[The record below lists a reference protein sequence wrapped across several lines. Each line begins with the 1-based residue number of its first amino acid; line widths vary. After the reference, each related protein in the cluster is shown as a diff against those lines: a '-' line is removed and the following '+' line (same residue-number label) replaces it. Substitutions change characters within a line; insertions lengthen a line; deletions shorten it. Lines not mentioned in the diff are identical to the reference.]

1 MRGPFSTS
9 AWPRETE
16 MSRMGKTADAAS
28 MAAGSIEHLSV
39 ETIEEAELGSGA
51 VGSPERAVV
60 DDVLTDSHLLRQLF
74 AGAQLPQDGSCGVL
88 LSSHQSALV
97 AQFEQ
102 AGSSV
107 AHKVRERN
115 LMAVL
120 GTEVGKPAW
129 QE

>member
-1 MRGPFSTS
+1 
-9 AWPRETE
+9 
-16 MSRMGKTADAAS
+16 MSRMGKTADAAT

-39 ETIEEAELGSGA
+39 ETIEEAKLGSGA
-51 VGSPERAVV
+51 VGSAERAVV
-60 DDVLTDSHLLRQLF
+60 DDVLTDSLLLRQLF

-88 LSSHQSALV
+88 LSSHQSTLV
-97 AQFEQ
+97 GQFEQ
-102 AGSSV
+102 AGRSV
-107 AHKVRERN
+107 AHKVREGN